1 MLRGG
6 TAAWAVSLRA
16 LGLASDIIDADLM
29 LHAQQ
34 LAQFGNAAIS
44 IYGIECRGWSL

>member
-6 TAAWAVSLRA
+6 RTAWAVSLRA
-16 LGLASDIIDADLM
+16 LALAGDISDADLM
-29 LHAQQ
+29 LHAQE